1 MSIIRP
7 FTGKFPSIILAGIGA
22 GIGAIICTGALA
34 QQYLDTGSS
43 QVTVDLGVIEDSG
56 YGAGVLP
63 PAAGGRRL
71 LLPGPE
77 MPVSR
82 LLVAPPEGSAPPPK
96 KPMMEPAEAK
106 AEPPMAAPP
115 PSPAPVVKAEP
126 APVEMKAAALPP
138 PPPMPAPAAPEPPAV
153 KMEAQKGA
161 PKADA
166 MAEKKPAAPKA
177 EPPMTSAPAAAPP
190 PPPPPPP
197 ETKTVK
203 LAPAP
208 EVSKPS
214 PPPVQSLAPGLA
226 MQVAFPEKASKLP
239 AEAKDELKGLAVKL
253 RGRDDFRLQLLAYAG
268 GESLS
273 PSKAR
278 RLSLSRALSVRS
290 FLIESGVHSTRIDV
304 RALGNKTAEGPINR
318 VDVNVAER

>member
-7 FTGKFPSIILAGIGA
+7 FGGIFPSFILAGF
-22 GIGAIICTGALA
+22 GAIICTGALA
-34 QQYLDTGSS
+34 QQYMDTGTS

-56 YGAGVLP
+56 YGAGNLA

-77 MPVSR
+77 IPISR
-82 LLVAPPEGSAPPPK
+82 LLVPPPEGSAPPPK
-96 KPMMEPAEAK
+96 KPLKEPPRAK
-106 AEPPMAAPP
+106 AEPP
-115 PSPAPVVKAEP
+115 PSPVSVVKAEP
-126 APVEMKAAALPP
+126 APVERKAAAAPP
-138 PPPMPAPAAPEPPAV
+138 PPPMPAPAAPELPAV
-153 KMEAQKGA
+153 KMEA
-161 PKADA
+161 
-166 MAEKKPAAPKA
+166 EKKPLAPEA
-177 EPPMTSAPAAAPP
+177 EPPMKPAPGAAAP

-214 PPPVQSLAPGLA
+214 PPPVQALAPGLA
-226 MQVAFPEKASKLP
+226 MKVVFPEKASKLP
-239 AEAKDELKGLAVKL
+239 AEAKDGLKELAAKL
-253 RGRDDFRLQLLAYAG
+253 QGRDDVRLQLLAYAG

-273 PSKAR
+273 SSKAR

-304 RALGNKTAEGPINR
+304 RALGNKTAETPINR

>member
-7 FTGKFPSIILAGIGA
+7 FGGTFPSFILAGV
-22 GIGAIICTGALA
+22 GAIMCTGALA
-34 QQYLDTGSS
+34 QQYMDTGSS

-56 YGAGVLP
+56 YGPGSLA

-71 LLPGPE
+71 LIPGPA
-77 MPVSR
+77 MPISR
-82 LLVAPPEGSAPPPK
+82 LLVPPPVGSAPPPK
-96 KPMMEPAEAK
+96 KPMKEPPRAKAVPAPSPVPVVK
-106 AEPPMAAPP
+106 AEPA

-126 APVEMKAAALPP
+126 APVVKKAATAPP
-138 PPPMPAPAAPEPPAV
+138 PPPMPAPAAAKPPAMKV
-153 KMEAQKGA
+153 EA
-161 PKADA
+161 PKPGPMAA
-166 MAEKKPAAPKA
+166 MKPAA
-177 EPPMTSAPAAAPP
+177 TAPP

-208 EVSKPS
+208 MVSKPS

-226 MQVAFPEKASKLP
+226 LRVVFPEKAATLP
-239 AEAKDELKGLAVKL
+239 AEAKDELKGLAAKL
-253 RGRDDFRLQLLAYAG
+253 QGRDDFRLQLMAYAG

-273 PSKAR
+273 SSKAR
-278 RLSLSRALSVRS
+278 RMSLSRALSVRS

-318 VDVNVAER
+318 VDVNVAQR

>member
-7 FTGKFPSIILAGIGA
+7 FGGTFPSFILAGIGA
-22 GIGAIICTGALA
+22 LMCTGALA
-34 QQYLDTGSS
+34 QQYMDTGTS

-56 YGAGVLP
+56 YGPGGLG

-71 LLPGPE
+71 LLPGPI
-77 MPVSR
+77 MPISR
-82 LLVAPPEGSAPPPK
+82 LLVAPPVGSAPPPK
-96 KPMMEPAEAK
+96 MPMK
-106 AEPPMAAPP
+106 EPPRAKPEPP

-126 APVEMKAAALPP
+126 APVVEKAAAAPPPMPAPAAPVVKKAAVAPP
-138 PPPMPAPAAPEPPAV
+138 PPPMPAPAATEPPAV
-153 KMEAQKGA
+153 KMETQKKA
-161 PKADA
+161 PEPGP
-166 MAEKKPAAPKA
+166 MAELKPAATA
-177 EPPMTSAPAAAPP
+177 P

-208 EVSKPS
+208 VVSKPS
-214 PPPVQSLAPGLA
+214 PPPAQALAPGLA
-226 MQVAFPEKASKLP
+226 MQVVFPEKASKLP
-239 AEAKDELKGLAVKL
+239 AEAKDGLTGLSAKLK
-253 RGRDDFRLQLLAYAG
+253 GRDDFRLQLLAYAG
-268 GESLS
+268 GQSLS
-273 PSKAR
+273 SSKAR

-290 FLIESGVHSTRIDV
+290 FLIENGVHSTRIDV